1 MFSMRGL
8 VLSILFLNICPAFSV
23 VPLSSVQRKSNLP
36 VLPNTFI
43 VEVDDVADIPP
54 SKRSLQPH
62 ERFYAQLKSRDV
74 VFNGAREFKS
84 EGPFIGATITLD
96 NPQDVTALQDAP
108 GVKDIRPIRKFDI
121 PKPVSKPVVTS
132 PTDSAIP
139 AGSESTHIITTIRRR
154 IFARVVIAFH
164 RQRVSLTSSRQ
175 LNRTNSTMP
184 SDKETL
190 LGMGFD
196 PARVE
201 WAIKATSG
209 RGLQPA
215 MDHIFENEGKP
226 VPDPNAV
233 AESSNPS
240 TAAQPMNE
248 DDEDE
253 LAALQSLGVKGAAAA
268 AAANATEAEAKSIKC
283 SECGKIFKNTA
294 LANYHAEKSGHDQF
308 EESTEEKKKRN
319 KSSQIFKPKMAAKRA
334 QKAVQEAQEAKAN
347 EAIRRKSGK
356 DMNKIREE
364 LALKEAQKEAEAKKR
379 EKLEDARARAAVKAQ
394 IEADKKARAEKAAME
409 KALREGRA
417 DPGATAPV
425 DIPKPAAAAAAT
437 AGTAGRDFKDTRL
450 QIRMST
456 GGPPL
461 TTTLSSDAPLREVA
475 EYIAGQNLAVDV
487 DTVTLAQHFPRK
499 TFTRADFSKSLR
511 DLGLTPSAVLIAT
524 P

>member
-1 MFSMRGL
+1 
-8 VLSILFLNICPAFSV
+8 
-23 VPLSSVQRKSNLP
+23 
-36 VLPNTFI
+36 
-43 VEVDDVADIPP
+43 
-54 SKRSLQPH
+54 
-62 ERFYAQLKSRDV
+62 
-74 VFNGAREFKS
+74 
-84 EGPFIGATITLD
+84 
-96 NPQDVTALQDAP
+96 
-108 GVKDIRPIRKFDI
+108 
-121 PKPVSKPVVTS
+121 
-132 PTDSAIP
+132 
-139 AGSESTHIITTIRRR
+139 
-154 IFARVVIAFH
+154 
-164 RQRVSLTSSRQ
+164 
-175 LNRTNSTMP
+175 MP

-226 VPDPNAV
+226 VPDLNAV

-248 DDEDE
+248 DDEDD

-283 SECGKIFKNTA
+283 SECGKVFKNTA

-308 EESTEEKKKRN
+308 EESTEEVKPLTEEEKKQKLADL
-319 KSSQIFKPKMAAKRA
+319 QAKMAAKRA

-425 DIPKPAAAAAAT
+425 DVPKPAAAAAAT

-511 DLGLTPSAVLIAT
+511 DFSDMT
-524 P
+524 